1 MVGKR
6 QKNSSPSFK
15 GSRLGMKQI
24 TLSIVWGN
32 NQKSLYKKMTCV
44 RNNKHFV
51 IGAVHL
57 KKINNLKKEL
67 ELSNSEISI
76 LDVYQSEPFWKKVN
90 NLQHQY
96 QKLSMTLIDLFYD
109 ITI

>member
-1 MVGKR
+1 
-6 QKNSSPSFK
+6 
-15 GSRLGMKQI
+15 MKQI

-57 KKINNLKKEL
+57 KKINN
-67 ELSNSEISI
+67 SI
-76 LDVYQSEPFWKKVN
+76 R
-90 NLQHQY
+90 
-96 QKLSMTLIDLFYD
+96 T
-109 ITI
+109 